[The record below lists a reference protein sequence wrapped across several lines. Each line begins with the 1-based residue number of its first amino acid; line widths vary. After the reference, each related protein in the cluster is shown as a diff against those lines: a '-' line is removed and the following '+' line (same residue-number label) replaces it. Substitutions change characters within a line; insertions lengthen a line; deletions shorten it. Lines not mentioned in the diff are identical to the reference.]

1 LIKLIRIYYPG
12 LANLFHGNELMRLSQ
27 QYKTDSDV
35 MRNSIVD
42 SFHPYL
48 NDLGKDI
55 SRINS
60 DWNDPRTQEALISAL
75 TSSFATLI
83 KRYNL
88 PIKHIGKY
96 DVEKIPMFMQK
107 KSKLKKSSSNSSR
120 GHNFLDNFFISS
132 KSLCHKCSLP
142 FWGIGYQGV
151 SCQKSKCEIKLH
163 RNCLLSGITIDCNFQ
178 KTIKTDYKEKF
189 DSIQKIL
196 FGPKS
201 DSITNKQN

>member
-1 LIKLIRIYYPG
+1 
-12 LANLFHGNELMRLSQ
+12 
-27 QYKTDSDV
+27 
-35 MRNSIVD
+35 MRNSIIE

-48 NDLGKDI
+48 NDLGKEI

-60 DWNDPRTQEALISAL
+60 DWNDVRTPEALISAL
-75 TSSFATLI
+75 ISSFATLI

-107 KSKLKKSSSNSSR
+107 KSKIKKNSSNSSR
-120 GHNFLDNFFISS
+120 GHTFLDNFFISS
-132 KSLCHKCSLP
+132 KSLCSKCSLP

-151 SCQKSKCEIKLH
+151 MCQKSKCEIKLH
-163 RNCLLSGITIDCNFQ
+163 RNCLLNGGFIECNGFQ

-201 DSITNKQN
+201 KLTLK